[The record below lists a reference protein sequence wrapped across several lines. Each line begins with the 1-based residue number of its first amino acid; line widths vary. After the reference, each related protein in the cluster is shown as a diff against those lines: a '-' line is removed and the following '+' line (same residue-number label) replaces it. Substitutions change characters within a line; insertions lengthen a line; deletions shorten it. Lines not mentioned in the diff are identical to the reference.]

1 MTLPGAALRKQLI
14 LLLST
19 LLFLSACGGTATP
32 TPSGET
38 PGSGRPTPSAAE
50 LEVSDNAPPIEA
62 TAGEEF
68 TITLRTNPPS
78 GYHWEI
84 AEEFDA
90 GVVEYVWKDFVP
102 TQPDRPNSSGKD
114 VWRFKAVAPG
124 EAKIV
129 LGYYLGET
137 EDSAEMLTFTVIVK

>member
-1 MTLPGAALRKQLI
+1 VRKQLFI
-14 LLLST
+14 LLLMT
-19 LLFLSACGGTATP
+19 LLLSACSAAATQTSAP
-32 TPSGET
+32 EAPS
-38 PGSGRPTPSAAE
+38 SGRPTPSTAE
-50 LEVSDNAPPIEA
+50 LEVTDPAKTIEVA
-62 TAGEEF
+62 AGEEF

-84 AEEFDA
+84 AEELDSSI
-90 GVVEYVWKDFVP
+90 VQYVWKDFVA
-102 TQPDRPNSSGKD
+102 TQPDRPSSGKD

-124 EAKIV
+124 ETNIV